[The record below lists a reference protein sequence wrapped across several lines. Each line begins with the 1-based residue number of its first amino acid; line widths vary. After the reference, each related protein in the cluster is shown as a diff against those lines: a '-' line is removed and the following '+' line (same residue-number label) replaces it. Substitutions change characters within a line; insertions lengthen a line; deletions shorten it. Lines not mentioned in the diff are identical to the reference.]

1 MELMKH
7 DKKNV
12 AGEINFVLLKNYEDF
27 KIDCKVSNELII
39 ESLLFI
45 TNHLCN

>member
-12 AGEINFVLLKNYEDF
+12 GGEINFVLLEDYEQF
-27 KIDCKVSNELII
+27 KIDCKVSNAII
-39 ESLLFI
+39 KESLDY
-45 TNHLCN
+45 NS